1 MRWIQVAVTALV
13 VVMSVSALVHA
24 KKRLHVM
31 LRPTVEMP
39 AVNVP

>member
-1 MRWIQVAVTALV
+1 MRWIPVAVMALV
-13 VVMSVSALVHA
+13 IVMSVSAVVHA
-24 KKRLHVM
+24 KKGPHFV